1 MIATET
7 GRRRLRLVGSTDT
20 GSTDAGGT
28 DTGGGGATTSAAL
41 PARVAAGAP
50 RTSSRGVR
58 ALLRFPLFY
67 KILVANAVIV
77 VAVVAVAAAILH
89 PNLTADGG
97 KLLALVA
104 AGLVVSIASNG
115 LIVRLALSPL
125 ARLERTAEK
134 VQAGDMSA
142 RVEPSE
148 LADAEMER
156 LTATFNTM
164 LASGDHYRQRLREVA
179 ARALSAQEEE
189 RKRIAREL
197 HDGTAQ
203 TLAALRVRLRIARSL
218 EDGEARNQLLE
229 RISGDLGE
237 AAEELRRIA
246 QGLRPPALDML
257 GLAPAIESYARGV
270 GETAGVTTALD
281 LQPVEGLLSPDAELA
296 LYRIVQ
302 EALSNVARHS
312 NAGTVRVRLEREQR
326 SVTAR
331 IEDDGRGFGVRAEMT
346 NGGLGLYGMQERAA
360 YVGGSVEI
368 ESEPGRGVRVRVTI
382 PVLETAP
389 YA

>member
-1 MIATET
+1 M
-7 GRRRLRLVGSTDT
+7 GSGPVRGDAEA
-20 GSTDAGGT
+20 GAGGPAAGSAVGAA
-28 DTGGGGATTSAAL
+28 GGSAA
-41 PARVAAGAP
+41 ASTAG
-50 RTSSRGVR
+50 RGSRRGVR
-58 ALLRFPLFY
+58 ALLRFPLYY

-77 VAVVAVAAAILH
+77 VAVVGVAVAILH
-89 PNLTADGG
+89 PNLTVEGG
-97 KLLALVA
+97 KLLALVG
-104 AGLVVSIASNG
+104 AGLLASIGSNA
-115 LIVRLALSPL
+115 LILRLALSPL
-125 ARLERTAEK
+125 ARLERTAER
-134 VQAGDMSA
+134 VQAGDLSA
-142 RVEPSE
+142 RVEPSD

-156 LTATFNTM
+156 VTTTFNTM

-179 ARALSAQEEE
+179 ARALNAQEEE

-218 EDGEARNQLLE
+218 EDGEARKQLLE
-229 RISGDLGE
+229 RISADLGE

-270 GETAGVTTALD
+270 GETAGVSVVLE

-312 NAGTVRVRLEREQR
+312 GAATVRVWLEPGRL

-331 IEDDGRGFGVRAEMT
+331 IEDDGRGFAVRAEMT

-368 ESEPGRGVRVRVTI
+368 ESEPGRGARVRVTI
-382 PVLETAP
+382 PVLETAR